1 MLNIKNHEEN
11 MLRKVVLSIL
21 SASVAVLA
29 GCNRVVEHVY
39 TTEYVYVNGTD
50 ESLNLT
56 IVIDYPM
63 PGSVVERALEKDE
76 SLTLKFEGDG
86 CPMYPPIRSVGISG
100 QNMNVTYTADD
111 EIAGNPIDLANYEFS
126 KERDGFLLR
135 YVYTIQSR
143 LK

>member
-1 MLNIKNHEEN
+1 

-29 GCNRVVEHVY
+29 GCNRIVENVF

-56 IVIDYPM
+56 IVIDYPVT
-63 PGSVVERALEKDE
+63 GSVVERVLEKGE
-76 SLTLKFEGDG
+76 SLTLKFGCDG
-86 CPMYPPIRSVGISG
+86 CPMYPPIRSVGILG
-100 QNMNVTYTADD
+100 QNMNVTYAADD
-111 EIAGNPIDLANYEFS
+111 ESAGNPTDLANYEFS

-135 YVYTIQSR
+135 YVYTIQGR